1 MLLVRPSLIRST
13 AARRGM
19 STVAASTVSSDVPS
33 YVSEAPAA
41 TVSTLGNGVTVAS
54 LYNADGSGSGY
65 TTVRLSGI
73 GSRFDT
79 TGGESAILASS
90 MGGIVGREHISL
102 SSISSLSTDALAASN
117 LDVLKGNLACKLA
130 GLSYESQ
137 MLDQLHST
145 AYQNGASGNS
155 LGNALEGSAESVAS
169 VSADDV
175 AAVLGGVN
183 GSNVVVVGTGGG
195 SHDKLVAEAEAAY
208 GSLSGSASDSKAVGS
223 VADKSAFIGSD
234 VRIRYDSHN
243 TATIALGFEGAS
255 WTDPK
260 AMPLALMSTLLG
272 SFSKADGLGK
282 NVAAA
287 MCQEVAD
294 HELASSIS
302 AYSLNYSDSGLFG
315 MVATAPDNKLDDLLW
330 YVMPNFVRL
339 AHGVSDEEFAR
350 AKVTLKTQIL
360 ASYDGDIAAGE
371 QMAQQIATVGRV
383 ISLTEM
389 LAKVDALT
397 MDDVKAAAGE
407 VINDQDHA
415 LAAIGGIHELPDYNW
430 IRRHS
435 YMLRY

>member
-1 MLLVRPSLIRST
+1 
-13 AARRGM
+13 
-19 STVAASTVSSDVPS
+19 
-33 YVSEAPAA
+33 
-41 TVSTLGNGVTVAS
+41 
-54 LYNADGSGSGY
+54 
-65 TTVRLSGI
+65 
-73 GSRFDT
+73 
-79 TGGESAILASS
+79 
-90 MGGIVGREHISL
+90 MGGAVGREHISL
-102 SSISSLSTDALAASN
+102 SSISSLSTGSATSN
-117 LDVLKGNLACKLA
+117 LDALKGNLSCKLA

-137 MLDQLHST
+137 MMDHLHST
-145 AYQNGASGNS
+145 AYQNGPSGNS

-169 VSADDV
+169 LSADDV
-175 AAVLGGVN
+175 ASVLGGVN
-183 GSNVVVVGTGGG
+183 GTNVVVVGTGNG
-195 SHDKLVAEAEAAY
+195 SHEKLVAEAEKAY
-208 GSLSGSASDSKAVGS
+208 GSLSGASSSKAVGSVADKSAFIGSDVRIRYDSHNVASVLGGVNGTNVVVVGTGNGSHEKLVAEAEKAYGSLSGASSSKAVGS

-260 AMPLALMSTLLG
+260 TCALALMTTLLG
-272 SFSKADGLGK
+272 SFSKSDGLGK

-294 HELASSIS
+294 HDLASSIS
-302 AYSLNYSDSGLFG
+302 TFSLSYSDTGLFG

-350 AKVTLKTQIL
+350 AKATLKTQIL
-360 ASYDGDIAAGE
+360 ASWDGDVATAE
-371 QMAQQIATVGRV
+371 QMARQISSFGRV
-383 ISLTEM
+383 MSLNEM
-389 LAKVDALT
+389 MARVDALT
-397 MDDVKAAAGE
+397 MDDVKAAASD